1 MLVVQYFRL
10 LDYSPFEVA
19 MLFLFYESFG
29 FVTNLVGGWLGAR
42 IGLDLTMHIGIAM
55 QAVALGL
62 LTVPDTRLSVP
73 RGSKGASGGRR
84 ASFWQ
89 RPCCH
94 LSCPSSRRARRGQP
108 LFEALANLVVYKALG
123 LDPASHLGA
132 ALHFFAK
139 DTAKIFALLV
149 IVIYLMG
156 LLRALL
162 SPERVREFVRG
173 RPDWQARGFAVT
185 LGAVTPFCSCSSVPL
200 FIGFVEAGI
209 PLGVTFSFLIA
220 SPMINEVAAV
230 ILVGILGWKL
240 AALYVGAGLL
250 VAWVGG
256 IVMQS
261 FRPERW
267 VEEYVW
273 RIQMGQADLAEPD
286 RSFAGRHR
294 YAVTEVTEIVGRIWR
309 WVLLGI
315 GVGALFHGFVPEQ
328 WVSANLGGDAWYT
341 VPVAVLMGIPLYSNA
356 TGVIP
361 VAEAMLTKGVAVG
374 TTLALM
380 MSVAALSLPEMLILR
395 KVIKWQALALFAGV
409 LAVAFT
415 LVGWG
420 FNVVA

>member
-1 MLVVQYFRL
+1 VFA
-10 LDYSPFEVA
+10 S
-19 MLFLFYESFG
+19 
-29 FVTNLVGGWLGAR
+29 LG
-42 IGLDLTMHIGIAM
+42 DLIAF
-55 QAVALGL
+55 GL
-62 LTVPDTRLSVP
+62 LRL
-73 RGSKGASGGRR
+73 
-84 ASFWQ
+84 
-89 RPCCH
+89 
-94 LSCPSSRRARRGQP
+94 QP
-108 LFEALANLVVYKALG
+108 GTAFGE
-123 LDPASHLGA
+123 
-132 ALHFFAK
+132 ALHFFVM
-139 DTAKIFALLV
+139 DVSKIFVLLV
-149 IVIYLMG
+149 IVIYVMG

-173 RPDWQARGFAVT
+173 RPDWQARGFAIT

-230 ILVGILGWKL
+230 ILIGVLGWEL

-250 VAWVGG
+250 VAWFGG
-256 IVMQS
+256 LAMQS
-261 FRPERW
+261 FKPERW

-273 RIQMGQADLAEPD
+273 KIQMGQADLPGPD

-294 YAVTEVTEIVGRIWR
+294 YAVAEVKEIVGRIWK

-328 WVSANLGGDAWYT
+328 WVSENLGGDAWYT
-341 VPVAVLMGIPLYSNA
+341 VPAAVLTGIPLYSNA
-356 TGVIP
+356 IGVIP

-395 KVIKWQALALFAGV
+395 KVIKWQALTLFAGV
-409 LAVAFT
+409 LAISFT

-420 FNVVA
+420 FNAIA